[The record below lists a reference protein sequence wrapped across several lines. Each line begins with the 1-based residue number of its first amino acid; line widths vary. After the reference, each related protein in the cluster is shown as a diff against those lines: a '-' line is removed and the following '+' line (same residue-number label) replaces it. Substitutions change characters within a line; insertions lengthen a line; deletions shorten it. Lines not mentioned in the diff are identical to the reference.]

1 MEVNTELQELVLHSV
16 TANRYNIREETMDGK
31 KHLVVPVVMMVE
43 GVHSGSHGAIL
54 HQGAELARFTEA
66 WNGIPV
72 TISHPTQDGEN
83 VSANSPTVLD
93 QSAVG
98 RIFNAYYDNGLKA
111 EAWIDLEKITSR
123 SPTALAYIRSG
134 RPLEV
139 SVGVFNDTEFTEG
152 EWNGETYEAIA
163 SNYRPDHLA
172 LLPGERGA
180 CSWED
185 GCGIRANKEGG
196 IMPDDLFQVL
206 KDLNQKGYAVS
217 PIVNEQGYRE
227 LTGLLQTK
235 LNAMDNDE
243 RVYYLEEVYAD
254 HFIYSV
260 HSRGPGGITLFKRG
274 YSLTN
279 NEVAWD
285 ETPVEVRKT
294 VDYVTMSGMIR
305 TKASINKQKGG
316 TMSTNGSPCC
326 EAKVDALI
334 ANAQTH
340 WTAEDREWLLTQE
353 STVIEKL
360 SPKEAPK
367 VAPIEVNAE
376 EVLDTFKATLVT
388 VEDYTSLMPAE
399 MKATIE
405 GGVKLYKEHRE
416 TLVKGVIANTEA
428 GVWDEATL
436 NAMNDKT
443 LESVFK
449 SVNVTDYSGQG
460 PVVNKNGIES
470 EEKLLPVWVGD
481 QRKEAQK

>member
-1 MEVNTELQELVLHSV
+1 MEVDTELQKLVLHSV
-16 TANRYNIREETMDGK
+16 ATNGYNIREETLDGK

-43 GVHSGSHGAIL
+43 GVHSGSHGPIL
-54 HQGAELARFTEA
+54 HQGVELARITEA

-72 TISHPTQDGEN
+72 TIAHPTADGQN
-83 VSANSPTVLD
+83 VSANSPSVLD
-93 QSAVG
+93 STAVG
-98 RIFNAYYDNGLKA
+98 RIFNAHYDNGLKA
-111 EAWIDLEKITSR
+111 EAWIDLEKIESR

-139 SVGVFNDTEFTEG
+139 SVGVFNDTEITEG

-196 IMPDDLFQVL
+196 IMPDDLLQVL
-206 KDLNQKGYAVS
+206 KDLNKQGYVVS

-274 YSLTN
+274 YSLTS
-279 NEVAWD
+279 NEVEWD

-305 TKASINKQKGG
+305 TKASINKKVKE
-316 TMSTNGSPCC
+316 MDVNSTPCC

-340 WTAEDREWLLTQE
+340 WTAEDKEWLLAQE

-376 EVLDTFKATLVT
+376 EVLDTFKSTLVT
-388 VEDYTSLMPAE
+388 VEDYTALMPEA

-428 GVWDEATL
+428 GVWEEATL
-436 NAMNDKT
+436 VAMDDKT

-449 SVNVTDYSGQG
+449 SVNVADYSVQG
-460 PVVNKNGIES
+460 ITANTSSKDGELEVMLPAGVG
-470 EEKLLPVWVGD
+470 EKKG
-481 QRKEAQK
+481 E